1 MFCPNAA
8 LPLNS
13 SGLSEVMKCLIE
25 VSADLQNPVSPSV
38 AAILCSELSL
48 SLSLFTFGLALA
60 GCGCFIQNQISKSN
74 P

>member
-8 LPLNS
+8 LLLNG

-38 AAILCSELSL
+38 AACDIVLRT
-48 SLSLFTFGLALA
+48 LSLFLSPPLAW
-60 GCGCFIQNQISKSN
+60 